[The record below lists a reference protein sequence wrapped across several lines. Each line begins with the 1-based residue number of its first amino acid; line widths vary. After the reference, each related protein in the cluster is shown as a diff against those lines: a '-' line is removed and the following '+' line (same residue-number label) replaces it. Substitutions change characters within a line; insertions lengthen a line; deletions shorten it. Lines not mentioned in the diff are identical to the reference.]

1 MAMAPP
7 PSDGHWDS
15 HWVSACAWMHVLYP
29 GVLFFF
35 LQLSG
40 YVLISSWLQYRY
52 YFQDL
57 SGVSHGVHIGSS
69 PRVEKG
75 ADAPMDADQAH
86 TVCCSDHKR
95 SFVSWWPLLSL
106 LFPSRDLPHI
116 SLRPHG
122 SKHPRHNLYATI
134 NSFTSSAFAGTIAYA
149 FHANLTWCRITTT
162 ARDDYTDYFKA
173 FATAVAWQSVIEYYW
188 HRLMHW
194 GWIYKAFHKLHHT
207 YQHPVPFDDLFI
219 HPVEAMGYYL
229 ILYSPAFLPILPKIP
244 LASFVAYMAVM
255 GLCGVFDHSGVASLR
270 IPGGIYETTDH
281 ANHHSR
287 FVVNY
292 AFPFPLMDIVHQTYY
307 YSTVNKQK

>member
-7 PSDGHWDS
+7 PSDSDS

-57 SGVSHGVHIGSS
+57 SGVRVH
-69 PRVEKG
+69 
-75 ADAPMDADQAH
+75 
-86 TVCCSDHKR
+86 HKR

-244 LASFVAYMAVM
+244 LASFVTYMAVM

-281 ANHHSR
+281 ANHHSP